1 MCGNRQWKDKRVVL
15 TPRCGHQVKGD
26 RGLIDWLAT
35 KLSEFRHKWKCLARQ
50 KRCWQTSVHIPKK
63 HILSTP
69 FRPWRW
75 SFIRE
80 QGRWFWSPVSR
91 HTRVSTSMRWKSS
104 PPFSEDTA
112 AQCCE
117 EVGLINQVFGPQMA
131 LRTRAHPLQLQPQA
145 EGVEIHFVH
154 LPGEYPYNQIHM
166 LFLLRLKHGTA
177 TVSSWSIIMLQYFIK
192 KK

>member
-1 MCGNRQWKDKRVVL
+1 MEICRRAG
-15 TPRCGHQVKGD
+15 
-26 RGLIDWLAT
+26 RG
-35 KLSEFRHKWKCLARQ
+35 
-50 KRCWQTSVHIPKK
+50 
-63 HILSTP
+63 
-69 FRPWRW
+69 
-75 SFIRE
+75 
-80 QGRWFWSPVSR
+80 FWNPVSR
-91 HTRVSTSMRWKSS
+91 HTRVSTSVRWKLS

-117 EVGLINQVFGPQMA
+117 EVGLINQIFGPQLA

-177 TVSSWSIIMLQYFIK
+177 TDSSWSIIMLQYLIK
-192 KK
+192 KNKNKKLWHASWGVGGWRGNKAFLTI